1 MCVPLKHLECVVVH
15 HDRRDPRDHVC
26 AERLLRVQDR
36 LHRLRLAGL
45 EVEERGDDGR
55 RAEVERDRVT
65 AAARVARLHV
75 DEEVVC
81 DHRGHL
87 PVRTAQRAAEL
98 SHDVERHARL
108 DVVHRREQALEVG
121 GLVLERRLV
130 ELDIPLL
137 HGGPQDHMP
146 PDTDEC
152 RLRSRLER
160 RDLDRQV
167 LLHGRAAREP
177 PSVLQLLDRERARI
191 DRAQRRVAGD
201 DLDLALLARPV
212 AAAGRVDRDPVP
224 ARRVEDRRSREDAR
238 LLDGAVLA
246 DLEEAHAHPLRMRRV
261 RDVLERAHAFAA
273 CFSLYMRIQV
283 APHSSR
289 PRRKSVALTAS
300 TISGRLASMIALVS
314 PWLCAT
320 ARNAAPRV

>member
-1 MCVPLKHLECVVVH
+1 MRVPLQALERAVLH

-75 DEEVVC
+75 DEEIVG

-130 ELDIPLL
+130 
-137 HGGPQDHMP
+137 
-146 PDTDEC
+146 
-152 RLRSRLER
+152 
-160 RDLDRQV
+160 
-167 LLHGRAAREP
+167 
-177 PSVLQLLDRERARI
+177 
-191 DRAQRRVAGD
+191 
-201 DLDLALLARPV
+201 
-212 AAAGRVDRDPVP
+212 
-224 ARRVEDRRSREDAR
+224 
-238 LLDGAVLA
+238 
-246 DLEEAHAHPLRMRRV
+246 
-261 RDVLERAHAFAA
+261 
-273 CFSLYMRIQV
+273 
-283 APHSSR
+283 
-289 PRRKSVALTAS
+289 
-300 TISGRLASMIALVS
+300 
-314 PWLCAT
+314 
-320 ARNAAPRV
+320 